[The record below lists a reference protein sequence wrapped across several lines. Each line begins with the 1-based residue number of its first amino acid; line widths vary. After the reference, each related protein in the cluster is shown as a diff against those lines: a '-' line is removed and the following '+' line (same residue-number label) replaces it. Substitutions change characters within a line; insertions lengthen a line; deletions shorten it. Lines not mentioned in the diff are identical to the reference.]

1 MLIII
6 TNQYTFDMLKL
17 IGLMIIVLIIAV
29 GAEYVITN
37 SFSETIRVTVSE
49 KYTDGD
55 MYIIKTISVQTF
67 GTNRDIYNKLE
78 IGKTY
83 DIKIFMGNVREAK
96 DI

>member
-1 MLIII
+1 MVIFIA
-6 TNQYTFDMLKL
+6 NQYNFNMFKL

-29 GAEYVITN
+29 GAEYIITN
-37 SFSETIRVTVSE
+37 SLSEELRITVSE

-55 MYIIKTISVQTF
+55 MHVIKTIALQTF
-67 GTNRDIYNKLE
+67 GTNSVIYNRLE

-83 DIKIFMGNVREAK
+83 DIKIFMGNIREVR